1 MEIVCVVGFMKYA
14 FTSMLKALFSSF
26 LMITRSIIAE
36 IAVVPSFSPNSCLDV

>member
-1 MEIVCVVGFMKYA
+1 MEMVCVVGFMKYA

-36 IAVVPSFSPNSCLDV
+36 IAVVPSFHLIAALDV